1 MKSAVVD
8 LIMMERYVEHDIDT
22 DPIIVLSCGHFYGIE
37 TLDGHFRLHDAYE
50 KSHETGEYLAIKSLL
65 NSDVSERPKQCPE
78 CRAPVTLVR
87 RYGRI
92 LKLTALRSLERKHMT
107 YIENILKVLTEQKKQ
122 NLEKLRKLRKEVES
136 SPMRRV
142 QLACRSLH
150 CAHDVE
156 VPDPTPRLLLK
167 LLHMTAK
174 EHTSRVKKAGASHYK
189 IADEAF
195 LEAIDIAT
203 SSQSWRTS
211 ASLRVDYVEF
221 LWRWIDSSHSKAVL
235 WEHLDWV
242 IYKMPVQMPEFI
254 TIAKRMKQEISSN
267 KKELQEVI
275 AAMDEGQND
284 FGFGG
289 GGASGHWYECPNGH
303 PYFIGDCGGAMA
315 ISTCNECGAAI
326 GGASHRVLGSNRRW
340 RGLS

>member
-1 MKSAVVD
+1 
-8 LIMMERYVEHDIDT
+8 
-22 DPIIVLSCGHFYGIE
+22 
-37 TLDGHFRLHDAYE
+37 
-50 KSHETGEYLAIKSLL
+50 
-65 NSDVSERPKQCPE
+65 
-78 CRAPVTLVR
+78 
-87 RYGRI
+87 
-92 LKLTALRSLERKHMT
+92 MT
-107 YIENILKVLTEQKKQ
+107 YIENILIALTEQKKQ
-122 NLEKLRKLRKEVES
+122 NLDTLRKLRKEVES